1 MKRTI
6 IGVVLVLCTHN
17 GWANRFSPNLS
28 ADTCK
33 FHAALAKEFMSMRL
47 DGKTK
52 AEVLADVRKR
62 MAGWDF
68 NGFPKEYG
76 DVNEKLVEVVFN
88 SPQLQDVTERELSLT
103 LVEESILDYCLGKEP
118 ADESQPRQS
127 ETETFHQS
135 DGPDRLSDKYPD
147 GISYADSYDAEYCF
161 GIAHQASYLM
171 NLRLFFNKTRAELLS
186 DTRQTLDWEAEVGD
200 SSYTM
205 DRLISIRLIHE
216 AYEEPLPSTDES
228 KSKLVGQFKSSVMKR
243 CLGR

>member
-28 ADTCK
+28 TDTCK

-88 SPQLQDVTERELSLT
+88 SPQLQDVTERE
-103 LVEESILDYCLGKEP
+103 G
-118 ADESQPRQS
+118 
-127 ETETFHQS
+127 
-135 DGPDRLSDKYPD
+135 
-147 GISYADSYDAEYCF
+147 
-161 GIAHQASYLM
+161 
-171 NLRLFFNKTRAELLS
+171 
-186 DTRQTLDWEAEVGD
+186 
-200 SSYTM
+200 
-205 DRLISIRLIHE
+205 
-216 AYEEPLPSTDES
+216 
-228 KSKLVGQFKSSVMKR
+228 R
-243 CLGR
+243 CE